1 MSPDPHS
8 RLAPPRHK
16 TSPHLAAA
24 PHTHPHPNTTP
35 HTTARTHAAPSIASQ
50 PALPARGRGLTT
62 RGLFSGWSRTVGVA
76 TPHLAAHIPKHRGR
90 PCTGAMAAPH
100 NLPLPLASRPEPRAP
115 DPHPEPHRNPHPDQD
130 VQTWR
135 GCVALL
141 ASFSRSCRADV
152 VYARLAESRLVHGRS
167 PRAITPFLIHP
178 VPKKKESSILIL
190 HKVERTALVS
200 PVGC

>member
-1 MSPDPHS
+1 MSPDRHS
-8 RLAPPRHK
+8 RLASPRHE

-24 PHTHPHPNTTP
+24 PHTHLHPTPHSTARTTPYHAPHPTP
-35 HTTARTHAAPSIASQ
+35 HTPARTHAAPSIASQ

-62 RGLFSGWSRTVGVA
+62 RGLCSGWWRTVGVA

-100 NLPLPLASRPEPRAP
+100 NLPLPLAARPELRTP

-135 GCVALL
+135 GCVPLL

-152 VYARLAESRLVHGRS
+152 NCVVYA
-167 PRAITPFLIHP
+167 
-178 VPKKKESSILIL
+178 
-190 HKVERTALVS
+190 VS
-200 PVGC
+200 GK